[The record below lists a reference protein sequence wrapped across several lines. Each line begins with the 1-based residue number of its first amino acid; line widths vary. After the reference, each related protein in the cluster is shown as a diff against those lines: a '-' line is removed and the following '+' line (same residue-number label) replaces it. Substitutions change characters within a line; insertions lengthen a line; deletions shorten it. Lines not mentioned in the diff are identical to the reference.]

1 MRSIL
6 AAAVLL
12 AAPVMMPAQALHS
25 NVSHLVASVDA
36 PAFAFQASAVNAAVP
51 HIYTGL
57 IAPVRINAL
66 KLSPSPFVSGEVVV
80 EYTVDKAGV
89 PQNVH
94 VVKPLDAATDNRVVD
109 AVSKVRY
116 TPGTLDGAAVEV
128 PVKLRVAIN

>member
-1 MRSIL
+1 M
-6 AAAVLL
+6 
-12 AAPVMMPAQALHS
+12 
-25 NVSHLVASVDA
+25 
-36 PAFAFQASAVNAAVP
+36 
-51 HIYTGL
+51 
-57 IAPVRINAL
+57 